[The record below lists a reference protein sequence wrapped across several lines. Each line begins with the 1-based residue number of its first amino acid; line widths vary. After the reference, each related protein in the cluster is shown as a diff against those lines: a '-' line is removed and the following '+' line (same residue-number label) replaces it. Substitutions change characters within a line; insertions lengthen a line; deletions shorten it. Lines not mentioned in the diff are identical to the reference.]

1 MFLYST
7 ALFLI
12 DRGAGPPIVVVRR
25 GDGGDSEVYKCVAEV
40 CSVTEPA
47 QSPGVVVILSIPPS
61 NLAGEA
67 PEAPVN

>member
-25 GDGGDSEVYKCVAEV
+25 GDGGDSEVQKCAAEIR
-40 CSVTEPA
+40 SVTEA
-47 QSPGVVVILSIPPS
+47 SGVVVVVVKLSISPS
-61 NLAGEA
+61 NLVGQTPQA
-67 PEAPVN
+67 P